1 MSKISSD
8 IGANY
13 YNIYSPFSP
22 PGKQAGTD
30 DQFIIMD
37 FDWRVYTV
45 F

>member
-13 YNIYSPFSP
+13 YSIYSPFSP
-22 PGKQAGTD
+22 YGQQAGTD

-37 FDWRVYTV
+37 FTC
-45 F
+45 